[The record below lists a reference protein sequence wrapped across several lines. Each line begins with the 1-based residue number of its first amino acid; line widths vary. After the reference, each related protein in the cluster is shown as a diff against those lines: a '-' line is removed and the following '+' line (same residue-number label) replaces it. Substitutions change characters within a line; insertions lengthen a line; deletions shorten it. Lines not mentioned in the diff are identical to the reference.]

1 VLHELA
7 RAGGTDYLL
16 LPLHFS
22 DGSRNVLAVATDRAR
37 GFGARDLAQFEKLS
51 HALGAVLEVAAT
63 RRAAETLLDTYVG
76 HRSGRRILAGLIHR
90 GDADEMQA
98 AIWYADLRDFTAL
111 TERLPTPRLLEML
124 NAYFE
129 LVAQAVTPRG
139 GEILRFMGDA
149 MLIVFPAEPLGGIGA
164 ACAAALDAAHDA
176 LARAGALNADR
187 LRRDCPPIRFGIGL
201 HDGQVAYGNVGAPER
216 LDFTVIGPAVNR
228 AARLETLTKELD
240 VPLLMS
246 KSFAAAA
253 GRPARSLGSHRLRGL
268 DEPVEVFALEEAPAA
283 LRTA

>member
-1 VLHELA
+1 
-7 RAGGTDYLL
+7 
-16 LPLHFS
+16 
-22 DGSRNVLAVATDRAR
+22 VA
-37 GFGARDLAQFEKLS
+37 
-51 HALGAVLEVAAT
+51 
-63 RRAAETLLDTYVG
+63 
-76 HRSGRRILAGLIHR
+76 
-90 GDADEMQA
+90 
-98 AIWYADLRDFTAL
+98 
-111 TERLPTPRLLEML
+111 
-124 NAYFE
+124 
-129 LVAQAVTPRG
+129 PRG

-246 KSFAAAA
+246 QSFAAAA
-253 GRPARSLGSHRLRGL
+253 GRPARSLGRHRLRGL